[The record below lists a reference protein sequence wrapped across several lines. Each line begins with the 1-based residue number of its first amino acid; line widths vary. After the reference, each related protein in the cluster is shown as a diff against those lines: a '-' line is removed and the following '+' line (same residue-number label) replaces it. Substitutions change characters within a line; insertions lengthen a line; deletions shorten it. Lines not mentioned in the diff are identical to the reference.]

1 MELQMEKTQK
11 SRPSEAAGR
20 GGATIPI
27 FPPVEMVRE
36 AIDAILASASFRRS
50 RRMSRFLSLLA
61 DRLTSG
67 AIAPSE
73 KEIASSVFD
82 KLDFDARVDP
92 IVRVEARRLRRLLEA
107 YAKTEGESDSVVI
120 AMSPRGYTLNAS
132 YNSKARESANGSSTS
147 RSVAVLPFANLTHDP
162 SRRGFCDGV
171 TEEVF
176 AALTRVDDLKVAS
189 RTSASQFR
197 GPRDVR
203 MVGQELGVDAVL
215 EGSVRIENDT
225 VRVTAHLSDATDGF
239 NVWSETFDA
248 GPEQRMSGDT
258 FTVQETIAKRIAK
271 SADRKLSA

>member
-1 MELQMEKTQK
+1 MEKKRVT
-11 SRPSEAAGR
+11 RLSEAAR
-20 GGATIPI
+20 ESATIPI

-36 AIDAILASASFRRS
+36 EIGAILSAASFRRS
-50 RRMSRFLSLLA
+50 RRMSRFFSLLA

-67 AIAPSE
+67 GTPPSE
-73 KEIASSVFD
+73 KEIASCVFD
-82 KLDFDARVDP
+82 KFDFDARVDP
-92 IVRVEARRLRRLLEA
+92 IVRVEARRLRRMLDA
-107 YAKTEGESDSVVI
+107 YSKTEGELDSVVI
-120 AMSPRGYTLNAS
+120 SMSPRGYALNAG
-132 YNSKARESANGSSTS
+132 YNSKTRESSSDS
-147 RSVAVLPFANLTHDP
+147 SAPRSLAVLPFVNLTHDP

-203 MVGQELGVDAVL
+203 MVGQELGVGAVL

-225 VRVTAHLSDATDGF
+225 VRVTAHLSNAADGF

-248 GPEQRMSGDT
+248 GPEQQASDDA
-258 FTVQETIAKRIAK
+258 FAVQETLAKRIAK

>member
-1 MELQMEKTQK
+1 MEKKRK
-11 SRPSEAAGR
+11 SRLSETAAR
-20 GGATIPI
+20 GAATIPI

-36 AIDAILASASFRRS
+36 EIDAILASARFRRS

-61 DRLTSG
+61 DRLTRG
-67 AIAPSE
+67 AAPPSE

-92 IVRVEARRLRRLLEA
+92 NVRVEARRLRRMLDA
-107 YAKTEGESDSVVI
+107 YNSGEGESDSVVI

-147 RSVAVLPFANLTHDP
+147 RSVAVLPFVNLTHDP

-176 AALTRVDDLKVAS
+176 SALARVEDLKVAS

-203 MVGQELGVDAVL
+203 RVGQELGVEAVL
-215 EGSVRIENDT
+215 EGSVRIENEA
-225 VRVTAHLSDATDGF
+225 VRVTAHLSNAADGF
-239 NVWSETFDA
+239 NVWSETFDT
-248 GPEQRMSGDT
+248 GPDQRTPGDT
-258 FTVQETIAKRIAK
+258 FAVQETIAKRIAK
-271 SADRKLSA
+271 STDRKLSG

>member
-1 MELQMEKTQK
+1 MEKKRK
-11 SRPSEAAGR
+11 SRLDEIAVREAA
-20 GGATIPI
+20 AIPI
-27 FPPVEMVRE
+27 FPPAEMVRE
-36 AIDAILASASFRRS
+36 AVDGILASSSFRRS
-50 RRMSRFLSLLA
+50 RRMSRFFSLLA
-61 DRLTSG
+61 DRLVSG
-67 AIAPSE
+67 GAPPSE
-73 KEIASSVFD
+73 KEIASCVFD
-82 KLDFDARVDP
+82 KFDFDARVDP
-92 IVRVEARRLRRLLEA
+92 IVRVEARRLRRVLDA
-107 YAKTEGESDSVVI
+107 YNKTEGETDSVVI
-120 AMSPRGYTLNAS
+120 SMSSRGYALSAG
-132 YNSKARESANGSSTS
+132 YNPKGRESGTGSATS

-176 AALTRVDDLKVAS
+176 SALTRVDDLKVAS

-203 MVGQELGVDAVL
+203 VVGQELGVDAVL

-225 VRVTAHLSDATDGF
+225 VRVTAHLSSSADGF

-248 GPEQRMSGDT
+248 GPDQRGSGDA

>member
-1 MELQMEKTQK
+1 MEKKRK
-11 SRPSEAAGR
+11 SRLNEIAAGEAA
-20 GGATIPI
+20 AIPI

-36 AIDAILASASFRRS
+36 EIDAILASPGFRRS
-50 RRMSRFLSLLA
+50 RRMSRFFSMLA
-61 DRLTSG
+61 DRLMSSG
-67 AIAPSE
+67 AAPSE
-73 KEIASSVFD
+73 KEIASCVFD
-82 KLDFDARVDP
+82 KFDFDARVDP
-92 IVRVEARRLRRLLEA
+92 IVRVEARRLRRLLDA
-107 YAKTEGESDSVVI
+107 YNKTEGESDSVVI
-120 AMSPRGYTLNAS
+120 SMSPRGYVLSAG
-132 YNSKARESANGSSTS
+132 YNSRARESATGSNSS

-162 SRRGFCDGV
+162 ARRGFCDGV

-176 AALTRVDDLKVAS
+176 AALARVDDLKVAS

-203 MVGQELGVDAVL
+203 VVGQELGVDAVL

-225 VRVTAHLSDATDGF
+225 VRVTAHLSNAADGF

-248 GPEQRMSGDT
+248 GPEQRGSDDA